1 MEYKERPELKEF
13 NRLFK
18 ELMDLYYEISLRAGI
33 SDSAYD
39 ILYAMVSMGDGCL
52 QKDIADYYHMS
63 RTTVNSSLKK
73 LEEQGYISMQKGAG
87 RNKHL
92 FLTEAGEKLVEREIL
107 PVMEMEA
114 DIFSE
119 MKPGEGS
126 EFLRL
131 MQEYVRIYREKV
143 NRNL

>member
-1 MEYKERPELKEF
+1 MNYQERPELKEF

-18 ELMDLYYEISLRAGI
+18 EMMDLYYEVSMRSGI
-33 SDSAYD
+33 SGSAYD

-73 LEEQGYISMQKGAG
+73 LEEQGYIYMKKGSG

-92 FLTEAGEKLVEREIL
+92 FLTEEGERLVAKKII

-114 DIFSE
+114 DVFSE
-119 MKPGEGS
+119 MKSCDGG

-131 MQEYVRIYREKV
+131 MQEYVNAYRKKV
-143 NRNL
+143 NQNI